1 MTPPLPTIPTQP
13 TVAAATGGT
22 WASGSG
28 QTDTSGAQPFGEYA
42 EYRQWLNIEYS
53 RNPTYSHSQPTNEY
67 HSLTQLSAIDVK
79 DVAATDLHVKVTA
92 HTSCTIVS
100 GVYSASSF
108 WQPQKLSMT
117 PFEQDKEG
125 ISYGA
130 VNGSGVVFGPHGTI
144 TTTQP
149 YINRRPKTAL
159 DFPYNTTLIGTSHS
173 LHTSGS
179 NATARYWEG
188 DNTAQPYEYYLDE
201 YYDLG
206 HAWNHYYANKAS
218 WGYDIFRING
228 AYNVSAEPGYLNPTA
243 GMQRLEQFIENT
255 VASLKNTSY
264 YYRFCVP
271 LPQYSDGSGYQGVVE
286 ADRLPVMSYYNSAH
300 HDYT

>member
-1 MTPPLPTIPTQP
+1 MTPPLPAIPSQP
-13 TVAAATGGT
+13 SVASVTGGT

-28 QTDTSGAQPFGEYA
+28 QTSASGSQAFGEYA
-42 EYRQWLNIEYS
+42 EYRQWLNVEYS
-53 RNPTYSHSQPTNEY
+53 RNTNHTYPQARNPY
-67 HSLTQLSAIDVK
+67 YSLTQLSSVDVL
-79 DVAATDLHVKVTA
+79 DVRSTKLHVKVTA

-130 VNGSGVVFGPHGTI
+130 VDGSGVVFGPHGTI

-149 YINRRPKTAL
+149 YISRRPKLPSDVAYSQTTTSTNYSLSTSSNASSITYWDGSDTTQNYDLYL
-159 DFPYNTTLIGTSHS
+159 DPYNDI
-173 LHTSGS
+173 
-179 NATARYWEG
+179 
-188 DNTAQPYEYYLDE
+188 
-201 YYDLG
+201 G
-206 HAWNHYYANKAS
+206 HAFNSKQAILATWGTDHYP
-218 WGYDIFRING
+218 ITG
-228 AYNVSAEPGYLNPTA
+228 AYNVSAESGYLNPSA

-255 VASLKNTSY
+255 VTTLKNASWS
-264 YYRFCVP
+264 YRFLVVH
-271 LPQYSDGSGYQGVVE
+271 PQYSDNLNGAVE
-286 ADRLPVMSYYNSAH
+286 ADRIPIMTYYNSLH